1 MLSYLS
7 DPFKSKKIKWKLEE
21 HSWGT
26 QYPQWSQF
34 YRWAWPRKCQTPVMW
49 WSRAMASKKA
59 VLHFQEEY
67 AFLQG
72 ESFVNCKKINAP
84 LARWVSF
91 SGKLLKKTVIHTV
104 KVFGVVN
111 KAKVDIFLER
121 SCFFYDPADIGN
133 LISGSSAFWGNAKNG
148 IKKSIPENT

>member
-1 MLSYLS
+1 
-7 DPFKSKKIKWKLEE
+7 
-21 HSWGT
+21 
-26 QYPQWSQF
+26 
-34 YRWAWPRKCQTPVMW
+34 
-49 WSRAMASKKA
+49 MASKRA

-67 AFLQG
+67 SFLQG
-72 ESFVNCKKINAP
+72 DSFVNCKKINAS